1 MLSTSIKNFVL
12 VVLIILIVH
21 FIIKNHLIEN
31 YQSIKSTLDMSKV
44 VIPVFDPIN
53 ATKKKPENFTN
64 NEANKVENIIES
76 NVENIIENSIK
87 YDKVSIDSEKKKQL
101 DQLYDFVYQKD
112 ESSVN
117 FDPAQVSDV
126 KEYNNEDVSDKD
138 ELFNG
143 ISGYN
148 SGNDFSLY

>member
-44 VIPVFDPIN
+44 VIPTFDPLP
-53 ATKKKPENFTN
+53 TEKKKLENFTDVQSN
-64 NEANKVENIIES
+64 NIES
-76 NVENIIENSIK
+76 TIK
-87 YDKVSIDSEKKKQL
+87 YDKAAIDSEKKKQL

-112 ESSVN
+112 ESGVN
-117 FDPAQVSDV
+117 FDPAQVSEV
-126 KEYNNEDVSDKD
+126 KEYNHEDVSDKD

-148 SGNDFSLY
+148 SGNDFSSY